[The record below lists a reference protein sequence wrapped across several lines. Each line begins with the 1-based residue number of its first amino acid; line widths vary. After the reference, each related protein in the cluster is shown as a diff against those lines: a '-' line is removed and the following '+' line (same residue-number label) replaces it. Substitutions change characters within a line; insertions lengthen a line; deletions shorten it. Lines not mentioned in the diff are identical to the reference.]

1 MAEVPMAIQE
11 NRVPVNI
18 SDELRTSFMDYAM
31 SVIISRALPD
41 VRDGLKPVHRR
52 ILTTMRDLN
61 LTASRAYR
69 KCAKIAGD
77 VSGNYHPHGEGVVY
91 PSLVRMAQDFSLR
104 YPLVDGQGNFGS
116 VDGDPPAAMRYTE
129 ARMTRLGEE
138 MLRDINKNTVDYVP
152 NYDGT
157 RDEPTVLP
165 SAIPNLLV
173 NGSSGIAVG
182 MATNIPPH
190 NLTEV
195 IDALVLLLDQPDS
208 TLEELMECI
217 PGPDFPTAGFIHGR
231 QGIIEAYRT
240 GRGFLQMRA
249 RCEVEVSKRTE
260 RESVIISEI
269 PYQLNKTKLL
279 EKIADMV
286 RNKKIEG
293 IADLRDESDRQGMRI
308 VVELK
313 RDAVSQVVINQ
324 LYANTQLQSTFGVI
338 MLALVDNQP
347 RVLSLQ
353 EMLNYYL
360 QHRREVVVRRTTYDL
375 ERAREREHIL
385 AGLMIALDHLDE
397 VIQRIRAAASPAEA
411 RQELMQRF
419 GLSEVQAQAIL
430 DMRLQRLTGLE
441 RDKIVQE
448 HAEVLETIQEF
459 EAILASEERIRD
471 LIKIELLEIR
481 DKYGDE
487 RRTEIIEAE
496 EEINYEDLIVEED
509 MVVTKSHAG
518 YLKRQPTSLYQ
529 SQRRGG
535 KGKMAMQTREED
547 FVEQLFVASTH
558 DYLLFFTNIGKVYWL
573 KVYQIPQAGRTARGK
588 AAVNLLQLQPGE
600 WISTVIPI
608 RRFEVD
614 RFLIMATKQGIVK
627 KTELTAYSNPRQ
639 TGIIALTL
647 DDGDELI
654 RVGVTRGDQ
663 DIFLATRRGAS
674 IRFNEADVRPMGRTA
689 RGVIGIRLGKD
700 DEVIGMEVLSE
711 GAAILTVAEGGYGKR
726 TSAAEYRVQTRGG
739 KGLINLRL
747 TAKTGVVVGIRQVFD
762 EDDIMVM
769 SDQGNLVRLRVK
781 DIPCIG
787 RNTQGVKLI
796 NLTADQ
802 HLIGVARIEED
813 SDRPVAELPEQE
825 PGDEDDMTAL
835 PEDELEDE
843 VESE

>member
-1 MAEVPMAIQE
+1 MAIQE
-11 NRVPVNI
+11 NRIPVNI

-61 LTASRAYR
+61 LTRGRAHR

-129 ARMTRLGEE
+129 ARMDRLGEE
-138 MLRDINKNTVDYVP
+138 MLREINKNTVDYVL

-195 IDALVLLLDQPDS
+195 VNALLLMLENPDC
-208 TLEELMECI
+208 TLEDLMTCI
-217 PGPDFPTAGFIHGR
+217 PGPDFPTAGFIHGH
-231 QGIIEAYRT
+231 QGILDAYRT
-240 GRGFLQMRA
+240 GRGLLQMRA
-249 RCEVEVSKRTE
+249 RCIVEDSKQTGRE
-260 RESVIISEI
+260 RIIITEI
-269 PYQLNKTKLL
+269 PYQVNKTKLL
-279 EKIADMV
+279 ERIAETV

-293 IADLRDESDRQGMRI
+293 IADLRDESDRHGMRI
-308 VVELK
+308 VVDLK
-313 RDAVSQVVINQ
+313 RDAVSQVVVNQ
-324 LYANTQLQSTFGVI
+324 LYANTQMQTTFGVI

-347 RVLSLQ
+347 RVLRLKD
-353 EMLNYYL
+353 MLSYYL
-360 QHRREVVVRRTTYDL
+360 QHRQEVVIRRTTYDL

-385 AGLMIALDHLDE
+385 AGLMVALDHLDA
-397 VIQRIRAAASPAEA
+397 VIQLIRESASPAEA
-411 RQELMQRF
+411 RQELMTRYA
-419 GLSEVQAQAIL
+419 LSEVQAQAIL

-441 RDKIVQE
+441 RDKIQQE
-448 HAEVLETIQEF
+448 HTEILATIKEY
-459 EAILASEERIRD
+459 EAILASEGRIWEI
-471 LIKIELLEIR
+471 IKTELLEIR
-481 DKYGDE
+481 DKYGDA

-496 EEINYEDLIVEED
+496 EEIDLEDLIVEED
-509 MVVTKSHAG
+509 MVVTKSHTG
-518 YLKRQPTSLYQ
+518 YIKRQPTSTYQ

-535 KGKMAMQTREED
+535 KGKVAMSTREED

-558 DYLLFFTNIGKVYWL
+558 DYLLFFTNIGKVHWL
-573 KVYQIPQAGRTARGK
+573 KVYRIPQASRVARGK

-600 WISTVIPI
+600 TISTVIPI

-614 RFLIMATKQGIVK
+614 RYLIMATKRGIVK
-627 KTELTAYSNPRQ
+627 KTELTAYSHPRQ

-647 DDGDELI
+647 DEDDELI
-654 RVGVTRGDQ
+654 RVGVTQGDQ
-663 DIFLATRRGAS
+663 DIFLGTRHGLS
-674 IRFNEADVRPMGRTA
+674 IRFKETDARIIGRTA
-689 RGVIGIRLGKD
+689 RGVIGIRLEEG
-700 DEVIGMEVLSE
+700 DEVVGMEILNPDSC
-711 GAAILTVAEGGYGKR
+711 ILTVSEGGYGKR
-726 TSAAEYRVQTRGG
+726 TIESEYRVQARGG

-747 TAKTGVVVGIRQVFD
+747 TPKTGNVVGIRQVF
-762 EDDIMVM
+762 EDDDVMVM
-769 SDQGNLVRLRVK
+769 SDLGKLVRLRVA
-781 DIPCIG
+781 DISRIG
-787 RNTQGVKLI
+787 RNTQGVRLI
-796 NLTADQ
+796 NMDDEQRLV
-802 HLIGVARIEED
+802 GVVRVEED
-813 SDRPVAELPEQE
+813 NGRPADGSV
-825 PGDEDDMTAL
+825 
-835 PEDELEDE
+835 ELEPLDE
-843 VESE
+843 EGDVPPPESDTESEA

>member
-1 MAEVPMAIQE
+1 MAIQE

-61 LTASRAYR
+61 LTAARAYR

-104 YPLVDGQGNFGS
+104 YPLIDGQGNFGS
-116 VDGDPPAAMRYTE
+116 IDGDPPAAMRYTE

-165 SAIPNLLV
+165 AAIPNLLV

-190 NLTEV
+190 NLSEV
-195 IDALVLLLDQPDS
+195 IEALVLLLDHPDS

-249 RCEVEVSKRTE
+249 RCVVEVSKRTG
-260 RESVIISEI
+260 RESIIISEI

-279 EKIADMV
+279 ERIAEMV
-286 RNKKIEG
+286 RNKKIDG

-313 RDAVSQVVINQ
+313 RDAVSEVVLNQ

-347 RVLSLQ
+347 RVLRLQ

-360 QHRREVVVRRTTYDL
+360 QHRREVVIRRTAFDL

-397 VIQRIRAAASPAEA
+397 VIQLIRAAPAPAEA
-411 RQELMQRF
+411 RHELMTRF
-419 GLSEVQAQAIL
+419 ALSEVQAQAIL

-448 HAEVLETIQEF
+448 HAEVQETIREF
-459 EAILASEERIRD
+459 EAILASEERIRGI
-471 LIKIELLEIR
+471 IKAELLEIR
-481 DKYGDE
+481 DKYGDG

-496 EEINYEDLIVEED
+496 EEINFEDLIVEED

-535 KGKMAMQTREED
+535 KGKIAMQTREED
-547 FVEQLFVASTH
+547 FVEQLFIASTH
-558 DYLLFFTNIGKVYWL
+558 DYLLFFTNVGKVHWL
-573 KVYQIPQAGRTARGK
+573 KVYEIPQAGRAARGK

-600 WISTVIPI
+600 HISTVIPI

-614 RFLIMATKQGIVK
+614 RFLIMATKKGIVK

-647 DDGDELI
+647 DEGDELI

-663 DIFLATRRGAS
+663 DIFLATRQGMS
-674 IRFNEADVRPMGRTA
+674 IRFKETDARSIGRTA
-689 RGVIGIRLGKD
+689 RGVIGIRLEEN
-700 DEVIGMEVLSE
+700 DEVVGMEVLGE

-726 TSAAEYRVQTRGG
+726 TSEAEYRVQSRGG
-739 KGLINLRL
+739 RGLINLRL
-747 TAKTGVVVGIRQVFD
+747 TSKTGMVVGVRQVLD

-769 SDQGNLVRLRVK
+769 SDQGNLVRLRVM
-781 DIPCIG
+781 DIPRIG

-802 HLIGVARIEED
+802 RLVGVARVEEENG
-813 SDRPVAELPEQE
+813 RPAAELPEQD
-825 PGDEDDMTAL
+825 PVDDDAITSL
-835 PEDELEDE
+835 LEDELDDE
-843 VESE
+843 NASE

>member
-1 MAEVPMAIQE
+1 MAIQE

-61 LTASRAYR
+61 LTGSRPYR

-138 MLRDINKNTVDYVP
+138 MLRDMNKNTVDYVP

-190 NLTEV
+190 NLSEV
-195 IDALVLLLDQPDS
+195 IEALVLLLDQPDS
-208 TLEELMECI
+208 TLEELMECM

-249 RCEVEVSKRTE
+249 RCVVEASQRAD
-260 RESVIISEI
+260 RESIIISEI

-279 EKIADMV
+279 ERIADMV

-353 EMLNYYL
+353 EMLSYYL
-360 QHRREVVVRRTTYDL
+360 QHRREVVIRRTTYDL

-397 VIQRIRAAASPAEA
+397 VIQLIRAAAAPTEA
-411 RQELMQRF
+411 RQELMRRF
-419 GLSEVQAQAIL
+419 ALSEVQAQAIL

-441 RDKIVQE
+441 RDKIMQE
-448 HAEVLETIQEF
+448 HAEVQDTIREF
-459 EAILASEERIRD
+459 EAILASEERIRGI
-471 LIKIELLEIR
+471 IKAELLEIR
-481 DKYGDE
+481 DKYGDV

-496 EEINYEDLIVEED
+496 EEINVEDLIAEED

-535 KGKMAMQTREED
+535 KGKIAMQTREED

-558 DYLLFFTNIGKVYWL
+558 DYLLFFTNIGKVHWL
-573 KVYQIPQAGRTARGK
+573 KVYEIPQAGRAARGK

-600 WISTVIPI
+600 YISTVIPI

-614 RFLIMATKQGIVK
+614 RFLIMATKKGVVK

-663 DIFLATRRGAS
+663 DIFLATRQGIS
-674 IRFNEADVRPMGRTA
+674 IRFKETDVRSIGRTA
-689 RGVIGIRLGKD
+689 RGVIGIRLEED
-700 DEVIGMEVLSE
+700 DEVIGMEVLNE
-711 GAAILTVAEGGYGKR
+711 GSTILTVSEGGYGKR
-726 TSAAEYRVQTRGG
+726 TSATEYRVQSRGG

-747 TAKTGVVVGIRQVFD
+747 TPKTGVVVGIRQVFD
-762 EDDIMVM
+762 EDDIMVL
-769 SDQGNLVRLRVK
+769 SNQGNLVRLRVM
-781 DIPCIG
+781 DISRIG
-787 RNTQGVKLI
+787 RNTQGVRLI

-802 HLIGVARIEED
+802 RLVGVARVEED
-813 SDRPVAELPEQE
+813 NGRLAADIPEQDLLDD
-825 PGDEDDMTAL
+825 DETAFLSDD
-835 PEDELEDE
+835 EEELGE
-843 VESE
+843 

>member
-1 MAEVPMAIQE
+1 MAIQE

-61 LTASRAYR
+61 LTGSRPYR

-138 MLRDINKNTVDYVP
+138 MLRDMNKNTVDYVP

-190 NLTEV
+190 NLSEV
-195 IDALVLLLDQPDS
+195 IEALVLLLDQPDS
-208 TLEELMECI
+208 TLEELMECM

-249 RCEVEVSKRTE
+249 RCVVEASQRAD
-260 RESVIISEI
+260 RESIIISEI

-279 EKIADMV
+279 ERIADMV

-353 EMLNYYL
+353 EMLSYYL
-360 QHRREVVVRRTTYDL
+360 QHRREVVIRRTTYDL

-397 VIQRIRAAASPAEA
+397 VIQLIRAAAAPTEA
-411 RQELMQRF
+411 RQELMRRF
-419 GLSEVQAQAIL
+419 ALSEVQAQAIL

-441 RDKIVQE
+441 RDKIMQE
-448 HAEVLETIQEF
+448 HAEVQDTIREF
-459 EAILASEERIRD
+459 EAILASEERIRGI
-471 LIKIELLEIR
+471 IKAELLEIR
-481 DKYGDE
+481 DKYGDV

-496 EEINYEDLIVEED
+496 EEINVEDLIAEED

-535 KGKMAMQTREED
+535 KGKIAMQTREED

-558 DYLLFFTNIGKVYWL
+558 DYLLFFTNIGKVHWL
-573 KVYQIPQAGRTARGK
+573 KVYEIPQAGRAARGK

-600 WISTVIPI
+600 YISTVIPI

-614 RFLIMATKQGIVK
+614 RFLIMATKKGIVK

-663 DIFLATRRGAS
+663 DIFLATRQGIS
-674 IRFNEADVRPMGRTA
+674 IRFKETDVRSIGRTA
-689 RGVIGIRLGKD
+689 RGVIGIRLEED

-711 GAAILTVAEGGYGKR
+711 GSTILTVSEGGYGKR
-726 TSAAEYRVQTRGG
+726 TSATEYRVQSRGG

-747 TAKTGVVVGIRQVFD
+747 TPKTGVVVGIRQVFD
-762 EDDIMVM
+762 EDDIMVL
-769 SDQGNLVRLRVK
+769 SNQGNLVRLRVM
-781 DIPCIG
+781 DISRIG
-787 RNTQGVKLI
+787 RNTQGVRLI

-802 HLIGVARIEED
+802 RLVGVARVEED
-813 SDRPVAELPEQE
+813 NGRLAADIPEQDLLDD
-825 PGDEDDMTAL
+825 DETAFLSDD
-835 PEDELEDE
+835 EEELGE
-843 VESE
+843 

>member
-1 MAEVPMAIQE
+1 MAIQE

-61 LTASRAYR
+61 LTAARAYR

-116 VDGDPPAAMRYTE
+116 IDGDPPAAMRYTE

-190 NLTEV
+190 NLVEV
-195 IDALVLLLDQPDS
+195 IDALVLLLEQPES

-249 RCEVEVSKRTE
+249 RCAVEVSKRTG
-260 RESVIISEI
+260 RESIIVSEI
-269 PYQLNKTKLL
+269 PYQINKTKLL
-279 EKIADMV
+279 ERIAEMV
-286 RNKKIEG
+286 RSKKIDG

-308 VVELK
+308 VIELK

-347 RVLSLQ
+347 RVLRLQ
-353 EMLNYYL
+353 ELLNYYL
-360 QHRREVVVRRTTYDL
+360 QHRREVVIRRTTYDL

-397 VIQRIRAAASPAEA
+397 VIQLIRAAAAPAEA
-411 RQELMQRF
+411 RQELMRRF
-419 GLSEVQAQAIL
+419 ALSEVQAQAIL

-441 RDKIVQE
+441 RDKILQE
-448 HAEVLETIQEF
+448 HAEVQETIREF
-459 EAILASEERIRD
+459 EAILASEDRIRD
-471 LIKIELLEIR
+471 IIKEELLEIR

-496 EEINYEDLIVEED
+496 EEIDFEDLIVEED

-535 KGKMAMQTREED
+535 KGKVAMQTREED
-547 FVEQLFVASTH
+547 FVEQLFIASTH
-558 DYLLFFTNIGKVYWL
+558 DYLLFFTNIGKVHWL
-573 KVYQIPQAGRTARGK
+573 KVYEIPQAGRAARGK

-600 WISTVIPI
+600 HISTVIPI

-614 RFLIMATKQGIVK
+614 RFLIMATKKGVVK

-639 TGIIALTL
+639 AGIIALTL
-647 DDGDELI
+647 DEGDELI

-663 DIFLATRRGAS
+663 DIFLATRQGAS
-674 IRFNEADVRPMGRTA
+674 IRFKETDVRPIGRTA
-689 RGVIGIRLGKD
+689 RGVIGIRLED
-700 DEVIGMEVLSE
+700 NDEVVGMEVLSE
-711 GAAILTVAEGGYGKR
+711 GASILTVAEGGYGKR
-726 TSAAEYRVQTRGG
+726 TSEAEYRLQSRGG

-747 TAKTGVVVGIRQVFD
+747 TPKTGMVVGVRQVLD

-769 SDQGNLVRLRVK
+769 SDQGNLVRLRVM
-781 DIPCIG
+781 DIPRIG
-787 RNTQGVKLI
+787 RNTQGVRLI
-796 NLTADQ
+796 NLTSDQ
-802 HLIGVARIEED
+802 RLVGVARVEED
-813 SDRPVAELPEQE
+813 NGRPAAELPEQDLVDD
-825 PGDEDDMTAL
+825 DEMTAL
-835 PEDELEDE
+835 PEDEPEDE
-843 VESE
+843 IPPE

>member
-61 LTASRAYR
+61 LTGSRPYR

-190 NLTEV
+190 NLSEV
-195 IDALVLLLDQPDS
+195 IEALVLLLDQPES
-208 TLEELMECI
+208 TLEELMECM

-249 RCEVEVSKRTE
+249 RCVVETSQRAD
-260 RESVIISEI
+260 RESIIISEI

-347 RVLSLQ
+347 RVLGLR

-360 QHRREVVVRRTTYDL
+360 QHRREVVIRRTTYDL

-385 AGLMIALDHLDE
+385 AGLIIALDHLDE
-397 VIQRIRAAASPAEA
+397 VIQLIRAAAAPTEA

-419 GLSEVQAQAIL
+419 ALSEEQAQAIL

-441 RDKIVQE
+441 RDKIMQE
-448 HAEVLETIQEF
+448 HAEVRETIREF
-459 EAILASEERIRD
+459 EAILASEDRIRGI
-471 LIKIELLEIR
+471 IKTELLEIR
-481 DKYGDE
+481 DKYGDV

-496 EEINYEDLIVEED
+496 EEINFEDLIVEED

-535 KGKMAMQTREED
+535 KGKIAMQTREED

-558 DYLLFFTNIGKVYWL
+558 DYLLFFTNIGKVHWL
-573 KVYQIPQAGRTARGK
+573 KVYEIPQAGRAARGK

-600 WISTVIPI
+600 YISTVIPI

-614 RFLIMATKQGIVK
+614 RFLIMATKKGVVK

-663 DIFLATRRGAS
+663 DIFLATRQGIS
-674 IRFNEADVRPMGRTA
+674 IRFKETDVRSIGRTA
-689 RGVIGIRLGKD
+689 RGVIGIRLEDD

-711 GAAILTVAEGGYGKR
+711 GSTILTVSEGGYGKR
-726 TSAAEYRVQTRGG
+726 TSATEYRVQSRGG

-747 TAKTGVVVGIRQVFD
+747 TPKTGVVVGIRQVFD
-762 EDDIMVM
+762 EDDIMVL
-769 SDQGNLVRLRVK
+769 SNQGNLVRLRVM
-781 DIPCIG
+781 DISRIG
-787 RNTQGVKLI
+787 RNTQGVRLI
-796 NLTADQ
+796 NLTTDQ
-802 HLIGVARIEED
+802 RLVGVARVEED
-813 SDRPVAELPEQE
+813 NGRLAADIPE
-825 PGDEDDMTAL
+825 PDPLDDDETAFLADD
-835 PEDELEDE
+835 EEEIDE
-843 VESE
+843 